1 MGQLTS
7 NNDKTR
13 HKVLGIMTVDD
24 ITLSQGNR
32 HTFAHGGKNL
42 TGLRESQPYD
52 LEFCHVQVPI

>member
-24 ITLSQGNR
+24 ITLSQGKGN
-32 HTFAHGGKNL
+32 TFAHGGKGPHSMVVL
-42 TGLRESQPYD
+42 I
-52 LEFCHVQVPI
+52 VPGQ